1 MAGQLAIDMTVNLRN
16 LLINDLPA
24 SSLSVNPFQVL
35 PHLYG
40 SKLIKQ
46 YSNVHEALPSPHV
59 YQVAA
64 RAYTKMVSGG
74 SNQSILISGER

>member
-1 MAGQLAIDMTVNLRN
+1 MICLRRLSTLS
-16 LLINDLPA
+16 LLLP
-24 SSLSVNPFQVL
+24 VNPFQVL

-46 YSNVHEALPSPHV
+46 YSNVHEARPSPHV